1 MNQQLKIVDLLLD
14 DYYEKH
20 GKWPE
25 LTALILWGTEIL
37 RTEGIGV
44 AEFLYFLG
52 CRPTWNEGD
61 EAVTGV
67 ELIPINE
74 LTVTLSNGKVVNRP
88 RVDVFASMVTSNV
101 DWIKLMLTAVDLA
114 LNSTDDT
121 VANNFLEKTLC

>member
-1 MNQQLKIVDLLLD
+1 MASYCFNI
-14 DYYEKH
+14 
-20 GKWPE
+20 
-25 LTALILWGTEIL
+25 WGTEIL

-114 LNSTDDT
+114 LN
-121 VANNFLEKTLC
+121 